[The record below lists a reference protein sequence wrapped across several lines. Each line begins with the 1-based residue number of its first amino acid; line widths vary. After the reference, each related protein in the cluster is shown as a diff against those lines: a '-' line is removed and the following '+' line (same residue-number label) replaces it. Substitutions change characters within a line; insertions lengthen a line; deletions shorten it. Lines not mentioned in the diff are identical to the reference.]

1 MSKFAAVSW
10 CFAYGI
16 LQSRDTRLL
25 HGLCVS
31 QFGQSCVNS
40 ERKSAEEDRGPR
52 WWGRLNMRLT
62 STSASIHSRKS
73 KSETRLFVVTVSQ
86 MELALQIAFG
96 SQMVR

>member
-1 MSKFAAVSW
+1 
-10 CFAYGI
+10 
-16 LQSRDTRLL
+16 
-25 HGLCVS
+25 
-31 QFGQSCVNS
+31 
-40 ERKSAEEDRGPR
+40 
-52 WWGRLNMRLT
+52 MRLT